1 MSIANVVSMDLESEE
16 AHEAGDQKR
25 NEDMETTEMVSLF
38 KESFRVKGDV
48 IVKHL
53 LSNPV

>member
-25 NEDMETTEMVSLF
+25 NEDMETTEMV
-38 KESFRVKGDV
+38 
-48 IVKHL
+48 
-53 LSNPV
+53 